1 MKSSAVLNGSFAP
14 TVQFEK
20 LEIHKVFLRFSNF
33 HSCQNLSLITL
44 ANFIIGYLSQE
55 GSIAMSQKPKIQY
68 VGQFYIHGSEARQL
82 EQEAKRK
89 QAKSKLPLERLR
101 SVREINLDPV
111 AIGGILVSLV
121 LLAVMV
127 VGALQLK
134 TDWANY
140 RVMDSYVSRLSSQ
153 NAKLTEEYRSQ
164 YDLEDIRSKAEALG
178 MVPREELQTRSVY
191 VTVPQPEP
199 EPTWWENLQWFLEG
213 LFA

>member
-1 MKSSAVLNGSFAP
+1 
-14 TVQFEK
+14 
-20 LEIHKVFLRFSNF
+20 
-33 HSCQNLSLITL
+33 
-44 ANFIIGYLSQE
+44 
-55 GSIAMSQKPKIQY
+55 MSQKPKIQY

-82 EQEAKRK
+82 EQEAKWK

-121 LLAVMV
+121 LLAVMI

-164 YDLEDIRSKAEALG
+164 YDLDDIRSKAQALG